1 VKVDPTV
8 GVENPPRR
16 KGEGFV
22 PWTEEHVW
30 AFERRWP
37 IGTRQRLWLDVL
49 LYTGLRRGDAVRFGR
64 QHVREGVGSLKS
76 TPPVRTAGQV
86 RDDRLPAD
94 FRDERFA
101 SAETSSTSDSVSTA
115 LGSKS
120 SAIHSV
126 SSAWRSC

>member
-1 VKVDPTV
+1 MHRWRTELFRHLVHGPD
-8 GVENPPRR
+8 VEIAII
-16 KGEGFV
+16 EQ
-22 PWTEEHVW
+22 
-30 AFERRWP
+30 
-37 IGTRQRLWLDVL
+37 RQVNR
-49 LYTGLRRGDAVRFGR
+49 
-64 QHVREGVGSLKS
+64 